1 MPPTAWQSLSVR
13 LRALVL
19 AIAVL
24 GAALVTVAAL
34 AQGSASTPQ
43 TSAAALPGLPR
54 DITGFERWTKLNF
67 KPLPNRGGSAHP
79 GVKQVYVNK
88 KRSVIAPRGKQKF
101 PYPNGTIIVKTAST
115 GDVITLVA
123 IARKKKGFDKAHADW
138 QFVEYTRSGESES
151 FDEIAR
157 GQVCYSCHVGAKKT
171 DWVFTRAK

>member
-1 MPPTAWQSLSVR
+1 MR
-13 LRALVL
+13 KRATVL
-19 AIAVL
+19 AVAVFA
-24 GAALVTVAAL
+24 AALVTMGAL
-34 AQGSASTPQ
+34 APGLGSTPQ
-43 TSAAALPGLPR
+43 ESMAALPGLPR

-67 KPLPNRGGSAHP
+67 TPLPNRGGSAHP

-88 KRSVIAPRGKQKF
+88 KRSVIAPLGKQRF

-115 GDVITLVA
+115 GDAITLVA

-171 DWVFTRAK
+171 DWIFTRAK